1 MILLKKLFKSIL
13 FGSTTKELGRIIW
26 TCMSILLPIIAV
38 FGSMFVIA
46 AIVDSYGDVYLL
58 LYIPFF
64 WILLW
69 ASPKSENGL

>member
-26 TCMSILLPIIAV
+26 TCSISIILPIMAV

-46 AIVDSYGDVYLL
+46 AIFDSYGDVYLF

-64 WILLW
+64 WILVW
-69 ASPKSENGL
+69 AAPKSEN